1 MPSKRQFEIISFLSN
16 QQNWMTSNDM
26 CNYIHVSTRTIKSDI
41 SSLNHEYNQLIESS
55 RNGYKINKEIARQI
69 LQEHSKTIPDSFYDR
84 KRYILKELLLKQTIS
99 FEDACQSLFISDA
112 TLQND
117 LNKIRNEINKDGLN
131 LHIKKSQISIS
142 GSDRAKHKILL
153 SFINEELENSLF
165 SLNSIQKFFPDINIH
180 SIKAIIDKIL
190 YKYEYFLDDYSTINY
205 VIHIAMMIKNC
216 REGIENKDVSSI
228 YIPEEFREILQKIY
242 SLLKDIFP
250 YSFSIGDLSK
260 ASSLMFTRIM
270 RQSKLPEK
278 QKQFVQPQIKNLIN
292 EIALSV
298 QNNYAIQLK
307 GSHFEYEFAFHIQ
320 NLVIR
325 LNKSQQLVN
334 LQFKQIKSE
343 YPLLYSISVLVCKTI
358 EQYTQKNISEDEIA
372 FIVLH
377 IGIILEEQRIYDE
390 KVICGIYA
398 PDYYALGNRISKQLQ
413 QHFSKN
419 LYIQNTFTSYS
430 QIKDFEDLELIIT
443 TVQNLTG
450 TTTILQIKPFLDEHD
465 FFNCYKTIE
474 QIIQNKRKKK
484 IVDKFDYFFNQESFF
499 VNSDVSN
506 KEEAI
511 KLLCTTLEQQDV
523 VLHDYKNR
531 IYERESISTSA
542 FGNVAIPHPLQNY
555 ENKSRIAIILSDKGI
570 QWDKNLVNVV
580 FMLALKKED
589 HTYFVE
595 IFEFIQAIISSKTL
609 LSKFLKIKSYN
620 DFIEFVLNTHQW

>member
-1 MPSKRQFEIISFLSN
+1 
-16 QQNWMTSNDM
+16 
-26 CNYIHVSTRTIKSDI
+26 
-41 SSLNHEYNQLIESS
+41 
-55 RNGYKINKEIARQI
+55 
-69 LQEHSKTIPDSFYDR
+69 
-84 KRYILKELLLKQTIS
+84 
-99 FEDACQSLFISDA
+99 
-112 TLQND
+112 
-117 LNKIRNEINKDGLN
+117 
-131 LHIKKSQISIS
+131 
-142 GSDRAKHKILL
+142 
-153 SFINEELENSLF
+153 
-165 SLNSIQKFFPDINIH
+165 
-180 SIKAIIDKIL
+180 
-190 YKYEYFLDDYSTINY
+190 
-205 VIHIAMMIKNC
+205 
-216 REGIENKDVSSI
+216 
-228 YIPEEFREILQKIY
+228 
-242 SLLKDIFP
+242 
-250 YSFSIGDLSK
+250 
-260 ASSLMFTRIM
+260 MFTRIM

-430 QIKDFEDLELIIT
+430 QIQDFEDLELIIT

-499 VNSDVSN
+499 VNPDVSN